1 MVTQYLGGSGVVHGG
16 LDGDPLRCVE
26 HHPEDASI
34 VLDPPDRVLH
44 PLGQLL
50 DFITVF
56 ALLKVTRYKRQ
67 NQSIFIIT

>member
-1 MVTQYLGGSGVVHGG
+1 MVTEYLGGSGVVHGG
-16 LDGDPLRCVE
+16 LDGDPLRRVE

-56 ALLKVTRYKRQ
+56 ALLKVTRYKEKV
-67 NQSIFIIT
+67 FL

>member
-16 LDGDPLRCVE
+16 LDGDPLRRVE

-56 ALLKVTRYKRQ
+56 AL
-67 NQSIFIIT
+67 